1 MLRRLS
7 SVPMTRFQS
16 NKLIV
21 LISITVI
28 IFFGF
33 WYYGNY
39 NNSNTNTI
47 IHHYKK
53 DSVYYQKRDSLHK
66 INDTTSVKIQLIER
80 TYEKKI
86 ETIKRMPID
95 SAYIFWADY
104 IQRYRINNDSAT
116 AENY

>member
-1 MLRRLS
+1 
-7 SVPMTRFQS
+7 MTRFQS

-28 IFFGF
+28 LFFSF

-47 IHHYKK
+47 IHNYKK

-66 INDTTSVKIQLIER
+66 VNDTTSVKIQTIER

>member
-1 MLRRLS
+1 MI
-7 SVPMTRFQS
+7 QS
-16 NKLIV
+16 QNKKLIV

-28 IFFGF
+28 MFFGF

-53 DSVYYQKRDSLHK
+53 DSIYYQERDSLHK
-66 INDTTSVKIQLIER
+66 VNDTTFVKLQTIER

-86 ETIKRMPID
+86 ETIKHMPID

-104 IQRYRINNDSAT
+104 IQRYRISNDTST
-116 AENY
+116 VENY

>member
-1 MLRRLS
+1 ML
-7 SVPMTRFQS
+7 MTRFQY

-39 NNSNTNTI
+39 NNSNTI

-66 INDTTSVKIQLIER
+66 VNDTISTKIQTIEH

-104 IQRYRINNDSAT
+104 IQRYRINNDFAT
-116 AENY
+116 IKNY